1 VENSSAQLEVTS
13 LAKRLAHRLLVI
25 GENRIELLAVEVQEA
40 RERLLHAVLLAVAMA
55 VLGLMAG
62 MALSAAM
69 VVLLWE
75 LSPVGTLFVL
85 TALYA
90 GGAALLYWHLA
101 KLRRQWEALPG
112 TLGQLKK
119 DCECLQRSLN

>member
-1 VENSSAQLEVTS
+1 VENSSAQLPVAG
-13 LAKRLAHRLLVI
+13 LAKRLAQRLLVI

-40 RERLLHAVLLAVAMA
+40 RERLLHAAILALVAA

-62 MALSAAM
+62 LALSAAM
-69 VVLLWE
+69 VVMLWE
-75 LSPVGTLFVL
+75 FSPVVTLLVL

-90 GGAALLYWHLA
+90 GGAALIYWRLA
-101 KLRRQWEALPG
+101 TLRRHWEALPG
-112 TLGQLKK
+112 TLGQLRK